1 MTVTSIPTTHVRVRD
16 IVPNHDN
23 IPATT
28 TKKNTSDIR
37 RQHHV
42 NEASSCSMQGGKT
55 VLSNFLADSV
65 TEPPRSAYRPTAG
78 VRHVLLRDAVM

>member
-1 MTVTSIPTTHVRVRD
+1 
-16 IVPNHDN
+16 
-23 IPATT
+23 
-28 TKKNTSDIR
+28 
-37 RQHHV
+37 
-42 NEASSCSMQGGKT
+42 MQGGKT